1 MKNYNQLLLDC
12 VNQSHPR
19 QIGRYYASEI
29 YQIIKGYLQPKN
41 FFTSKPIDLTGAKNI
56 LRGEA
61 YETQF
66 KEVLEANKI
75 KFRYGDEIKR
85 EIQLTEEVVLVVK
98 PDFEFEDFV
107 IETKYPTTSITTIPE
122 KWEYQLEAEYRATN
136 KKVYLG
142 IFSDPFNLTLY
153 PFKPDERRWLKIQQN
168 LLAFHEKLKQLALAN
183 FFDKDL
189 DKNLDKDLQIKKK
202 DKVKR

>member
-29 YQIIKGYLQPKN
+29 YQIIKGYLQPQN

-75 KFRYGDEIKR
+75 KFHYGDEIKR

-98 PDFEFEDFV
+98 PDFEFEDWV
-107 IETKYPTTSITTIPE
+107 LETKYPTQIREGISP
-122 KWEYQLEAEYRATN
+122 WYQFQLESEYRATN
-136 KKVYLG
+136 KPVKLG
-142 IFSDPFNLTLY
+142 IFSY
-153 PFKPDERRWLKIQQN
+153 PFDVKYIPYQPDDKRWELIKQTLIEFDN
-168 LLAFHEKLKQLALAN
+168 KLKQL
-183 FFDKDL
+183 K
-189 DKNLDKDLQIKKK
+189 
-202 DKVKR
+202 

>member
-142 IFSDPFNLTLY
+142 IFSDPFNC
-153 PFKPDERRWLKIQQN
+153 
-168 LLAFHEKLKQLALAN
+168 
-183 FFDKDL
+183 
-189 DKNLDKDLQIKKK
+189 
-202 DKVKR
+202 